1 MLLGFGV
8 AQRMYQ
14 DRYGDPGSPEEQHNA
29 SHQYVLQTSAS
40 GAVLFMGNGAS
51 PRGDRP
57 FVDAR
62 PLQPDATAERVWRC
76 PPGPTKQGDADEIP
90 SAEVGGALVPEAG
103 KASRYCWHLGLH
115 SSKSASNIVADRAP
129 GGLRVADLHPR

>member
-40 GAVLFMGNGAS
+40 GAVLFMVRRS
-51 PRGDRP
+51 SGDL
-57 FVDAR
+57 AR
-62 PLQPDATAERVWRC
+62 LLLLC
-76 PPGPTKQGDADEIP
+76 FGHI
-90 SAEVGGALVPEAG
+90 
-103 KASRYCWHLGLH
+103 
-115 SSKSASNIVADRAP
+115 
-129 GGLRVADLHPR
+129 